1 MGSLLLLLRA
11 PSLCTD
17 VQTSPPPPDF
27 FLMEGVR
34 LYTGYE
40 LLVVRKDKGQVV
52 RSFKENMQFSFVVV
66 LKEE

>member
-1 MGSLLLLLRA
+1 MGSLLLPLRA
-11 PSLCTD
+11 PSMCTD
-17 VQTSPPPPDF
+17 VQTSPPPDF

-66 LKEE
+66 LKEK